1 MAPEALPAGYRRW
14 VTNASRVAAPCL
26 PVNLAAYR
34 TGQFSTETAKEVRI
48 AALRFSTTRLMGV
61 LRQIFK
67 WKQPPTPQN
76 ASILNSYI
84 SAAEGGDFG
93 PPFAPCA
100 SVHPW
105 MDSCSWTAVDRW
117 QAVFRWMFP
126 VYAAL
131 HVIPPILLRRKVF
144 FKESVNSPFS

>member
-1 MAPEALPAGYRRW
+1 MGNKRISSRRPLSACESRRVSNGQVRPKDCYGGSSLPLLLPRR
-14 VTNASRVAAPCL
+14 L
-26 PVNLAAYR
+26 L
-34 TGQFSTETAKEVRI
+34 I
-48 AALRFSTTRLMGV
+48 V
-61 LRQIFK
+61 LQQIFK
-67 WKQPPTPQN
+67 WKQPPTPRN
-76 ASILNSYI
+76 ASILTAYVA
-84 SAAEGGDFG
+84 AAEGGDFG

-100 SVHPW
+100 VVHPW

-144 FKESVNSPFS
+144 FKESVLHFVS